1 MKDKTLYYFA
11 SPKEKPR
18 ELLVYARSRQQAAR
32 VAIIEMGAICRP
44 AKQTEIVRLV
54 SAGVM
59 PIEANSDQGE
69 LRLEEDD
76 GQPLD
81 FVDAEFRPA
90 EEPF

>member
-59 PIEANSDQGE
+59 PLEARSDQGE
-69 LRLEEDD
+69 LKLEDD
-76 GQPLD
+76 D
-81 FVDAEFRPA
+81 VVDVEFQPA
-90 EEPF
+90 EAPF